1 MKTKHVILR
10 APRASTRD
18 LFLGPLAAPLGGPRE
33 VEAPTA
39 VKLDI
44 DELDRRDVGKVAR
57 DSDVV
62 AIAPAMPMK
71 LVEPLDIAA
80 AQPSANKVEWGIQAV
95 NAHSSPFDGNGVVVA
110 VLDTGIDPDHPAFA
124 GVNLNL
130 KNFTSE
136 ADAKDNHGHGTH
148 CAGTIF
154 GRDTNGTRIGIA
166 RGVKKALIGK
176 VLGAGGGGSDQVASA
191 IQWAMDNGA
200 NVVSMSLGIDFPGFQ
215 AELEAQGI
223 PKQAATSIALE
234 GYRQNVQLF
243 ERLAGFIR
251 AAGSFRQP
259 MLLIAA
265 AGNESRRTSTPSYEI
280 SVSPPAVSEGI
291 ISVAALGQGQG
302 GLESASFSNTGANI
316 SGPGVGIVSAKPGG
330 GLQSMNG
337 TSMAAPHVAG
347 LAALWA
353 QKIKETRPLKASE
366 WLSRLIGSG
375 ISTTLKAG
383 FDPADVGSGL
393 AQAPQA

>member
-18 LFLGPLAAPLGGPRE
+18 LFLGPQAETLGGPRE
-33 VEAPTA
+33 LEASTA
-39 VKLDI
+39 VKLDV
-44 DELDRRDVGKVAR
+44 DELDRRDVGMVAR

-71 LVEPLDIAA
+71 LVEPLDVAA
-80 AQPSANKVEWGIQAV
+80 AQPSANSIEWGIQAV
-95 NAHSSPFDGNGVVVA
+95 NAHTSPYNGSGVVVA
-110 VLDTGIDPDHPAFA
+110 VLDTGIDPNHPTFA
-124 GVNLNL
+124 GVEL
-130 KNFTSE
+130 KLQNFTSE
-136 ADAKDNHGHGTH
+136 ADATDNHGHGTH

-154 GRDTNGTRIGIA
+154 GRDTDGTRIGVA

-191 IQWAMDNGA
+191 IQWALDNGA

-215 AELEAQGI
+215 ADLEAQGI